1 MITLQYAE
9 RNGPVQEIEEKLKE
23 LSLAFRTESV
33 AQLVNLQLIDGTKQ
47 VKGLAAIQAHLDELS
62 KELHQWYYC
71 NC

>member
-9 RNGPVQEIEEKLKE
+9 HNAQVAELEERLTE
-23 LSLAFRTESV
+23 LSLAFQSKPQP
-33 AQLVNLQLIDGTKQ
+33 QLLHVQLMDGTKK
-47 VKGLAAIQAHLDELS
+47 VEGYSAIQAHLDELS